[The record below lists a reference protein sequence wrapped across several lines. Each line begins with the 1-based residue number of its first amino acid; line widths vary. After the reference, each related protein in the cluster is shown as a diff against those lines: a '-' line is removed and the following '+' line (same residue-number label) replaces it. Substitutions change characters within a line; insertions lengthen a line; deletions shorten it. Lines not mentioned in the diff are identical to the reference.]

1 MFYAGGAANNDYMLY
16 RIKDNVK
23 GNLEYYYHANMI
35 LTVFAVG
42 AFSLYITTGVSR
54 GVFLLL
60 DLFLI
65 FKCCKKFLKV
75 RKMKENLEDVEGN
88 LKYIKSLLI
97 FDTVVL
103 VEATIRYFLDLNI
116 AIIDYLWIGA
126 IAYCSVLIG
135 YRVIKSINQKRIYSA
150 ISENRYE
157 EIILLKRKK
166 EKIFTVVT
174 LFLVV
179 LLILIKL
186 MNIVKGGG
194 FIAVMTFVYSVI
206 LLFNIDMS
214 SEVSIEHGLLIK
226 GDINKIDREIPI
238 VDYEEEEFLEE
249 CSTDSKVDNIDN
261 STNFVKEDLEDTK
274 SFHIIDS
281 NENEDLGKTASFN
294 YAEIIENVDEEK
306 EEEPIKSRLE
316 RNRRNK
322 NSFIT
327 SIENIE
333 YEKYLDKV
341 KETREKGKNISNKS
355 KEVKNKLSEKL
366 KAIRKRIDRNN

>member
-1 MFYAGGAANNDYMLY
+1 
-16 RIKDNVK
+16 
-23 GNLEYYYHANMI
+23 
-35 LTVFAVG
+35 
-42 AFSLYITTGVSR
+42 
-54 GVFLLL
+54 
-60 DLFLI
+60 
-65 FKCCKKFLKV
+65 
-75 RKMKENLEDVEGN
+75 
-88 LKYIKSLLI
+88 
-97 FDTVVL
+97 
-103 VEATIRYFLDLNI
+103 
-116 AIIDYLWIGA
+116 
-126 IAYCSVLIG
+126 
-135 YRVIKSINQKRIYSA
+135 
-150 ISENRYE
+150 
-157 EIILLKRKK
+157 
-166 EKIFTVVT
+166 
-174 LFLVV
+174 
-179 LLILIKL
+179 
-186 MNIVKGGG
+186 
-194 FIAVMTFVYSVI
+194 MTFVYSVI

-238 VDYEEEEFLEE
+238 VDYEEEEILEE
-249 CSTDSKVDNIDN
+249 CSTDSKADNIDN

-281 NENEDLGKTASFN
+281 NENEDLDKTASFN

-341 KETREKGKNISNKS
+341 KETREKGKDISNKS

>member
-1 MFYAGGAANNDYMLY
+1 MFYAGEAANNDYMLY

-75 RKMKENLEDVEGN
+75 RKMKENLGDIEGN

-135 YRVIKSINQKRIYSA
+135 YRVIKSLNKKRIYSA

-157 EIILLKRKK
+157 EVILLKRKK

-186 MNIVKGGG
+186 MNVVKGGG
-194 FIAVMTFVYSVI
+194 FIAVMTFVYSII

-226 GDINKIDREIPI
+226 GDINKIDREIPT
-238 VDYEEEEFLEE
+238 VDYEEEEISEKY
-249 CSTDSKVDNIDN
+249 STDSKVNNVNN
-261 STNFVKEDLEDTK
+261 STSFIEEDIEKTQ
-274 SFHIIDS
+274 SFHKVT
-281 NENEDLGKTASFN
+281 NNKNEDLDKTASFS
-294 YAEIIENVDEEK
+294 YAEIIEDLDEEEK
-306 EEEPIKSRLE
+306 EEPIKSRLE
-316 RNRRNK
+316 RNRSK
-322 NSFIT
+322 NNNFFT

-341 KETREKGKNISNKS
+341 KKTREKGKNISNKS

>member
-1 MFYAGGAANNDYMLY
+1 MFYAEEAANNDYMLY

-75 RKMKENLEDVEGN
+75 RKMKEKLEDVEGN

-103 VEATIRYFLDLNI
+103 IEATIRYFLDLNI

-135 YRVIKSINQKRIYSA
+135 YRVIKSLNKKRIYSA

-157 EIILLKRKK
+157 EVILLKRKK

-186 MNIVKGGG
+186 MNVVKGGG
-194 FIAVMTFVYSVI
+194 FIAVMTFVYSII

-238 VDYEEEEFLEE
+238 VDYEEEEISEE
-249 CSTDSKVDNIDN
+249 YSTDSKVNNVDNN
-261 STNFVKEDLEDTK
+261 TNFIKENIEDTQ
-274 SFHIIDS
+274 SFHKVTS
-281 NENEDLGKTASFN
+281 NENEDLDKTASFS
-294 YAEIIENVDEEK
+294 YAEIIEDLDEEEK
-306 EEEPIKSRLE
+306 EEPIKSRLE
-316 RNRRNK
+316 RNRSK
-322 NSFIT
+322 NNNFFT

-333 YEKYLDKV
+333 YEKYLNKV
-341 KETREKGKNISNKS
+341 KETKEKGKNITNKS
-355 KEVKNKLSEKL
+355 KELKNNLSEKL
-366 KAIRKRIDRNN
+366 KAIRKRIDRDN